1 MDQRAW
7 RAVIPD
13 EAAEAGGA
21 LAGRTGA
28 GMGLGR
34 EHGRQQRGP
43 GCVRTDESRGPT
55 RAGLPLWDPGPK
67 APGRCPRQLRARLSF
82 LGFPSGSSL
91 LALSGRRAGRGGRP
105 GSAGLR
111 VHCPSGSLFLHLWKG
126 TSNAASSWPV
136 PVYERW

>member
-21 LAGRTGA
+21 LVGRIREDR
-28 GMGLGR
+28 GLGR
-34 EHGRQQRGP
+34 GHGCQQQGP
-43 GCVRTDESRGPT
+43 GCVRTDDSRFALWGP
-55 RAGLPLWDPGPK
+55 RPK
-67 APGRCPRQLRARLSF
+67 APGRCPRQLTARLSF
-82 LGFPSGSSL
+82 LASPLPPASL
-91 LALSGRRAGRGGRP
+91 TLSGMRAGRGGRP

-111 VHCPSGSLFLHLWKG
+111 VHCPPGSLFLHLWKG
-126 TSNAASSWPV
+126 NSNAASIWPV